1 MVRRVEAS
9 QDGIVVTGANG
20 QLGRALLSSL
30 ACVSDSN
37 ASENG
42 RPRVRAL
49 VRSETAKKTIEALG
63 LDPPPEIEIVDY
75 TNPIEMAA
83 ALAGMSCVIH
93 LVGIIKETKSASYVE
108 AHEQTCHA
116 LALAA
121 QRAGIQ
127 RIVYLSILGSA
138 VNSENACLAS
148 KGRAES
154 LLLEDRVATTVL
166 RVPMVLGGDD
176 PATDSLRRQAQSR
189 SLRLIAGGRTL
200 QQPIDSRDVVRAV
213 LAACTAAPGRHL
225 SLDAGGPE
233 CVSHRNLVLR
243 AARLWGNEPKI
254 RSIPLWLARFAVK
267 TLSLVL
273 PNPPITLPMLDILQ
287 HDDRTDPNL
296 FCSALGIE
304 LTPLSQTLAD
314 YVGPKNVGPKNVG
327 PKNVG
332 PKNVGPKNVASENDG
347 TDRPKSETEAR
358 T

>member
-1 MVRRVEAS
+1 MVERVEVP

-20 QLGRALLSSL
+20 QLGRALLSEL
-30 ACVSDSN
+30 ARLSDPK
-37 ASENG
+37 ASPNE
-42 RPRVRAL
+42 RPRIRAL
-49 VRSETAKKTIEALG
+49 VRSERAKETIEALG
-63 LDPPPEIEIVDY
+63 LDPPPDIAIVDY
-75 TNPIEMAA
+75 TNPSEMTA
-83 ALAGMSCVIH
+83 ALSGMSRVIH
-93 LVGIIKETKSASYVE
+93 LVGIIKETKGARYVE

-138 VNSENACLAS
+138 VSSENACLAS
-148 KGRAES
+148 KGRAEA

-189 SLRLIAGGRTL
+189 SLRLVAGGRTL

-213 LAACTAAPGRHL
+213 LAACTASPGRHL
-225 SLDAGGPE
+225 CLDAGGPE
-233 CVSHRNLVLR
+233 CISHRNLVLR
-243 AARLWGNEPKI
+243 AARLWGNEPEI

-273 PNPPITLPMLDILQ
+273 PNPPVTLPMFDILQ
-287 HDDRTDPNL
+287 HDDRTDPNV
-296 FCSALGIE
+296 FCEALEIE

-327 PKNVG
+327 PNR
-332 PKNVGPKNVASENDG
+332 SE
-347 TDRPKSETEAR
+347 SEHEAR